1 MVEVTPPFLYYIN
14 MTADKL
20 KRLDRYF
27 MNMALTTS
35 TMSYATRAK
44 VGSVLA
50 FDNRIIATG
59 WNGQPSG
66 MDNVCEYVDESG
78 KLCTLPT
85 VIHAEANLLSY
96 CAKYGIKTNNST
108 LYVTLSPCVNCALLI
123 LQAGIKRVVYND
135 VYRNIDGI
143 ILLKQ
148 HNVECVNINEE
159 Y

>member
-1 MVEVTPPFLYYIN
+1 
-14 MTADKL
+14 MTTDKL

-35 TMSYATRAK
+35 SMSYATRAK

-66 MDNVCEYVDESG
+66 MDNICEYVDEDG